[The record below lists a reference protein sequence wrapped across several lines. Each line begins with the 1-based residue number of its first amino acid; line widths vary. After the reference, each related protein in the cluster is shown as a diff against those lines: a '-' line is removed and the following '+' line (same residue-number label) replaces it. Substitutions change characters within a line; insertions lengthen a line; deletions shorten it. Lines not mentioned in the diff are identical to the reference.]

1 MITTLGIDADDTLW
15 HNDNLF
21 TVTYQRFYQLLAP
34 YAEQDHLQERM
45 MAAER
50 RNLSL
55 YGYGV
60 NGFTLSMIETAIEV
74 MDRNAPVNVIGEIL
88 SAGKAMLERPVET
101 FEGVRDTIA
110 ALAGEYTL
118 VLITKGDLL
127 DQERKLASSG
137 LGEFFD
143 AVETVTE
150 KTAELYQR
158 IFSRHPGGV
167 AGAAMVGDA
176 LNSDILPAIA
186 AGAWGIHI
194 PYASTFWTE
203 ESAYPEDRTRYARLN
218 ALSALPGW
226 LGKQSRAG

>member
-1 MITTLGIDADDTLW
+1 VITTIGIDADDTLW

-21 TVTYQRFYQLLAP
+21 TVTYQRFFQLLAP

-60 NGFTLSMIETAIEV
+60 KGFTLSMIETAIEV

-88 SAGKAMLERPVET
+88 TAGKAMLERPVET
-101 FEGVRDTIA
+101 FEGVQETIA
-110 ALAGEYTL
+110 ELAKDYTL

-143 AVETVTE
+143 AVETATE
-150 KTAELYQR
+150 KTPELYAR
-158 IFSRHPGGV
+158 IFSRQPGGV

-176 LNSDILPAIA
+176 LTSDILPAIA

-194 PYASTFWTE
+194 PYATTFWAE
-203 ESAYPEDRTRYARLN
+203 ESAVPMDTTRYIRLDKL
-218 ALSALPGW
+218 AALPAW
-226 LGKQSRAG
+226 LRGQSGGG